1 MMHYVN
7 YKEVGKRISKRRKDL
22 GYKQSQ
28 VTEMADLSDK
38 YLSNI
43 ERATSIVSIDVL
55 MKLCD
60 VLESTPNDFLLGT
73 SNNDV
78 ASDNEKYLLE
88 KFSALSPKEKAA
100 VISFI
105 DWISENGI
113 K

>member
-1 MMHYVN
+1 MHYVN
-7 YKEVGKRISKRRKDL
+7 YKEVGKRISKRRKEL
-22 GYKQSQ
+22 KYKQAQ

-55 MKLCD
+55 MRLCD
-60 VLESTPNDFLLGT
+60 VLEATPNDFLLGT
-73 SNNDV
+73 ANEEKSPG
-78 ASDNEKYLLE
+78 NEKYAFE
-88 KFSALSPKEKAA
+88 KFSALSAKEKAA

>member
-1 MMHYVN
+1 MHYVD

-22 GYKQSQ
+22 GYKQAQ
-28 VTEMADLSDK
+28 VTEMAELSDK

-73 SNNDV
+73 TNDET
-78 ASDNEKYLLE
+78 SIGNEKYLIE
-88 KFSALSPKEKAA
+88 KFSTLPPKKKAA

-113 K
+113 E

>member
-22 GYKQSQ
+22 GYKQAQ
-28 VTEMADLSDK
+28 VTEMAELSDK

-60 VLESTPNDFLLGT
+60 VLKSTPNDFLLGT
-73 SNNDV
+73 SNAEN
-78 ASDNEKYLLE
+78 SIGNEKYLLE
-88 KFSALSPKEKAA
+88 KFSGLSPKEKAA

-113 K
+113 

>member
-1 MMHYVN
+1 MHYVD
-7 YKEVGKRISKRRKDL
+7 YKEVGKRITKRRKEL
-22 GYKQSQ
+22 GYKQAQ

-60 VLESTPNDFLLGT
+60 VLEATPNDFLLGT
-73 SNNDV
+73 ANSTD
-78 ASDNEKYLLE
+78 SSGNEKYVLE
-88 KFSALSPKEKAA
+88 KFSALSAKEKAA
-100 VISFI
+100 VVSFI

-113 K
+113 E